1 MISEKKVIIFDFDG
15 VILDS
20 MKVRDKGFYEIFKEH
35 PIELVEELVKYHRIN
50 GGLSRFHKIRYFYE
64 ILLGKTITDEEVEK
78 HANRFSAI
86 MLDELTK
93 ESLLILNSV
102 DFIKNNYKTFTFYI
116 ASGSEEKELN
126 KICEKLGL
134 AQYFNGIYGSPK
146 EKNLI
151 VKDIMESNN
160 YKSEDVALVGDS
172 INDYDAAVYNN
183 IDFYGYN
190 NEKLIDKSKTYIHKF

>member
-1 MISEKKVIIFDFDG
+1 MLSEKKVIIFDFDG

-35 PIELVEELVKYHRIN
+35 PIELVEELMKYHRIN

-64 ILLGKTITDEEVEK
+64 NLLKKKITEEEVQK
-78 HANRFSAI
+78 YANKFSVI
-86 MLDELTK
+86 MLDELTN
-93 ESLLILNSV
+93 ESLLILDSV
-102 DFIKNNYKTFTFYI
+102 NFIKDNYKNHIFYV

-134 AQYFNGIYGSPK
+134 AEYFSGIYGSPK
-146 EKNLI
+146 EKKLI
-151 VKDIMESNN
+151 VKDIIESHNYNN
-160 YKSEDVALVGDS
+160 KEVALIGDS

-190 NEKLIDKSKTYIHKF
+190 NKKLIDKSKTYIHKF